1 MWSRRSYRVY
11 TSAPTQE
18 LTNLYLYSTHYSA
31 ILFFYFD
38 NLALNDQKLPTTC
51 MKEMKKKRKFLK
63 HSCYILVAIER
74 GENVF
79 ETHSFGVIC
88 NKKREFSV
96 NTCEIM
102 FAHKWEEKVFWN
114 TQFWCYLQQK
124 ERTKFSINT
133 WDSVCKEMRGES
145 FRNKQFWCYFQ

>member
-1 MWSRRSYRVY
+1 MTNPCFGFGQIHTNNATLVGVTSRCGAGDHIGFTPPLPHRS
-11 TSAPTQE
+11 SPTCICIQPTIHI
-18 LTNLYLYSTHYSA
+18 LCIFVLVILCFLSSRKQDLANLYLYSPHYSA

-63 HSCYILVAIER
+63 HSCYILIAIER

-88 NKKREFSV
+88 NKKR
-96 NTCEIM
+96 
-102 FAHKWEEKVFWN
+102 
-114 TQFWCYLQQK
+114 
-124 ERTKFSINT
+124 
-133 WDSVCKEMRGES
+133 GES
-145 FRNKQFWCYFQ
+145 FL